1 MREIALLK
9 NTIQPYPWGS
19 TTSIS
24 ELLGVP
30 NPGGKPQAELWMGAH
45 PLAPSQARVGD
56 AWVPLD
62 VLIERDPE
70 AMLGPKV
77 AAGFN
82 RRLPF
87 LFKVLAAAAPLSI
100 QAHPNRE
107 QAREGFE
114 RENRQGLPLN
124 APRRNYRDPNPKPEC
139 ICALTPFW
147 VMCGFRPPAAI
158 LAGLRSLSPR
168 ALYAEIG
175 DFAAQCDATGLRR
188 LFAALLALNSDRR
201 RQAVDEA
208 LSHAARWT
216 DDARVWIAPLA
227 RHYPSDI
234 GVLSPALMNVIRL
247 QPGQALFLAAGVLHS
262 YLEGTGIEIMANSDN
277 VVRGGLTPK
286 PVDILE
292 LMKLLNFDRQEIQV
306 VRGDSISPTEK
317 IYRTPAREF
326 SLSLIELRG
335 AQAFQSGAARNV
347 EILLCIYGNAQIRDA
362 ASGKNVLELPQGSS
376 ALVPACA
383 PVYCITGPA
392 RIYKATVPDPVS
404 VLDKTKR
411 FK

>member
-1 MREIALLK
+1 MREIAFLK

-19 TTSIS
+19 STAIS

-30 NPGGKPQAELWMGAH
+30 NPAGQPQAELWMGAH
-45 PLAPSQARVGD
+45 PMAPSQVRVGD
-56 AWVPLD
+56 AWIPLD

-70 AMLGPKV
+70 AILGPKV

-87 LFKVLAAAAPLSI
+87 LFKVLAAADPLSI

-114 RENRQGLPLN
+114 RENRQGLPLD
-124 APRRNYRDPNPKPEC
+124 APQRNYRDPNCKPEC

-147 VMCGFRPPAAI
+147 VMCGFRPPATI
-158 LAGLRSLSPR
+158 LAGLRRLSPR
-168 ALYAEIG
+168 ALAVEIG

-188 LFAALLALNSDRR
+188 LFAALLALNSGRR

-208 LSHAARWT
+208 LLHAARWT

-227 RHYPSDI
+227 RHYPADI
-234 GVLSPALMNVIRL
+234 GVLAPALMNVIRL
-247 QPGQALFLAAGVLHS
+247 EPGQALFLAAGVLHS
-262 YLEGTGIEIMANSDN
+262 YLKGTGIEIMANSDN
-277 VVRGGLTPK
+277 VVRGGLTSK

-292 LMKLLNFDRQEIQV
+292 LMKLLNFDRQDIQM
-306 VRGDSISPTEK
+306 VRGSSVTPTEK
-317 IYRTPAREF
+317 IYQTPAREF
-326 SLSLIELRG
+326 SLSMIELRR
-335 AQAFQSGAARNV
+335 AEAFQSGGVRNI
-347 EILLCIYGNAQIRDA
+347 EILLCIDGHAQIREVA
-362 ASGKNVLELPQGSS
+362 AGKNLLELPKGAS
-376 ALVPACA
+376 ALVPASA
-383 PVYCITGPA
+383 PVYRITGPT
-392 RIYKATVPDPVS
+392 RIFKATVPGPVS